1 MTGLNAQSL
10 IEMLAFSENMTTFA
24 ASVVHLATDVFNT
37 GGWQACWPPIFTQ
50 SLPYVCRSTQAQN
63 DNTLTG
69 RRIADKSTKISYFRG
84 DTPQTATYRVF
95 YAGGAIEPRNRA
107 QYCGRL
113 PLIVCRM
120 FARIN

>member
-1 MTGLNAQSL
+1 
-10 IEMLAFSENMTTFA
+10 MLAFSENMTTFA

-63 DNTLTG
+63 DNTLIG

-84 DTPQTATYRVF
+84 DTQQTATYRVF
-95 YAGGAIEPRNRA
+95 FAGGAIEPRNCA

-113 PLIVCRM
+113 SHIVCRM
-120 FARIN
+120 FARI